1 MKLHRNDTCKN
12 CNVWHTVPTVTDVIR
27 LTDLASPV
35 FTPEA
40 QQIIDG
46 MAAMAQYCPLT
57 VAALH
62 EQASAQTGLSDFGDQ
77 GYRERMAVLLQAFD
91 ELPNFTSFGRT
102 YAFSLMLT
110 FLKGRLRVID
120 HLKRHPEIFDIEVA
134 APLIIAGLPRT
145 GTTHL
150 HSLLA
155 ADPALRSLPYWEAQ
169 EPLPAPGEEGTI
181 EPRRQ
186 RTGDALNISNTLMP
200 YFQMMHEMTIDHIHE
215 DIGLMVQDFASG
227 FFTTLT
233 HLPRWSDYL
242 ASHDQTSGYQ
252 FLRLMLQVLTHQDGY
267 QRRWVLKS
275 PQHLEQFVP
284 LREVF
289 PDATFIVTHRDPV
302 DVSVSMA
309 TMMTYTMRM
318 SVDKVD
324 VPTVA
329 NYWITRIDEMLSACM
344 RDRDLLPADR
354 SIDVRFDEFMADD
367 LAMVQRVWDVAG
379 YEPNTES
386 RQAVADYLV
395 GHTRNRLGR
404 IDYRPEDLGLDR
416 AELERR
422 FAPYVARF
430 VS

>member
-1 MKLHRNDTCKN
+1 MTTSSSAIH
-12 CNVWHTVPTVTDVIR
+12 V
-27 LTDLASPV
+27 TDLARPT

-40 QQIIDG
+40 QAIIDG
-46 MAAMAQYCPLT
+46 MAAMADYCPLT
-57 VAALH
+57 AEALH
-62 EQASAQTGLSDFGDQ
+62 EQASAQTGLTDFGSQD
-77 GYRERMAVLLQAFD
+77 YRERMDVLLSAFH
-91 ELPNFTSFGRT
+91 ELPNFTDFGRT

-110 FLKGRLRVID
+110 FLKGRLRVVD
-120 HLKRHPEIFDIEVA
+120 HLNHHPEIFDIEVK
-134 APLIIAGLPRT
+134 APLVIAGLPRT

-200 YFQMMHEMTIDHIHE
+200 YFQLMHEMTIDHIHE

-242 ASHDQTSGYQ
+242 RDNDQTPGYQ
-252 FLRLMLQVLTHQDGY
+252 FLRMMLQVLTHQDGY
-267 QRRWVLKS
+267 HRRWVLKS

-284 LREVF
+284 LLKVF

-318 SVDKVD
+318 SVDQVD
-324 VPTVA
+324 VETVA
-329 NYWITRIDEMLSACM
+329 GYWITRIEEMLTACM
-344 RDRDLLPADR
+344 RDHHLLPPER
-354 SIDVRFDEFMADD
+354 TIDVRFDEFMADD
-367 LAMVQRVWDVAG
+367 LAMVQKVWDTAG
-379 YEPNTES
+379 YAPTEES
-386 RQAVADYLV
+386 RRAVADYLA
-395 GHTRNRLGR
+395 GHTRGRLGR
-404 IDYRPEDLGLDR
+404 IDYRAEDLGLDR
-416 AELERR
+416 DDLRRR
-422 FAPYVARF
+422 FAPYVERF
-430 VS
+430 VAL

>member
-1 MKLHRNDTCKN
+1 M
-12 CNVWHTVPTVTDVIR
+12 TDAVHI
-27 LTDLASPV
+27 TDLAKPT

-46 MAAMAQYCPLT
+46 MAAMADFCPLT
-57 VAALH
+57 AEALH
-62 EQASAQTGLSDFGDQ
+62 EQASAQTGLTDFGEQD
-77 GYRERMAVLLQAFD
+77 YRARMSVLLRAFD
-91 ELPNFTSFGRT
+91 ELPNFTAFGRT

-120 HLKRHPEIFDIEVA
+120 HLKRHPEIFDLEVT
-134 APLIIAGLPRT
+134 APLVIAGLPRT

-186 RTGDALNISNTLMP
+186 RTGEALNISNTLMP
-200 YFQMMHEMTIDHIHE
+200 YFQLMHEMTIDHIHE

-242 ASHDQTSGYQ
+242 RDNDQTPGYQ
-252 FLRLMLQVLTHQDGY
+252 FLRMMLQVLQHQDGY
-267 QRRWVLKS
+267 DRRWVLKS
-275 PQHLEQFVP
+275 PQHLEQFIP
-284 LREVF
+284 LLNVF

-344 RDRDLLPADR
+344 RDHDRLPVDR
-354 SIDVRFDEFMADD
+354 TIDVRFDEFMADD
-367 LAMVQRVWDVAG
+367 LAMVQRVWDTAGYSPTEESRKSVAG
-379 YEPNTES
+379 YM
-386 RQAVADYLV
+386 A
-395 GHTRNRLGR
+395 GHTRGRLGKV
-404 IDYRPEDLGLDR
+404 DYRVADLGLDKDD
-416 AELERR
+416 LSRR
-422 FAPYVARF
+422 FAPYVDRF
-430 VS
+430 VR

>member
-1 MKLHRNDTCKN
+1 MVSVR
-12 CNVWHTVPTVTDVIR
+12 VPDVTTHSSAIHV
-27 LTDLASPV
+27 TDLARPT

-40 QQIIDG
+40 QAIIDG
-46 MAAMAQYCPLT
+46 MAAMADYCPLT
-57 VAALH
+57 AEALH
-62 EQASAQTGLSDFGDQ
+62 EQASAQTGLTDFGSQD
-77 GYRERMAVLLQAFD
+77 YRERMDVLLAAFQ
-91 ELPNFTSFGRT
+91 ELPNFTAFGRT

-120 HLKRHPEIFDIEVA
+120 HLNHHPEIFDLEVK
-134 APLIIAGLPRT
+134 APLVIAGLPRT

-200 YFQMMHEMTIDHIHE
+200 YFQLMHEMTIDHIHE

-242 ASHDQTSGYQ
+242 RDNDQTPGYA
-252 FLRLMLQVLTHQDGY
+252 FLRMMLQVLQHQDGY
-267 QRRWVLKS
+267 HRRWVLKS

-284 LREVF
+284 LLKVF

-318 SVDKVD
+318 SVDEVD
-324 VPTVA
+324 VETVA
-329 NYWITRIDEMLSACM
+329 DYWITRIEEMLTACM
-344 RDRDLLPADR
+344 RDHHLLPPER
-354 SIDVRFDEFMADD
+354 TIDVRFDEFMADD
-367 LAMVQRVWDVAG
+367 LAMVQRVWDTAD
-379 YEPNTES
+379 YAPTEES
-386 RQAVADYLV
+386 RRAVADYLA
-395 GHTRNRLGR
+395 GHTRGRLGR
-404 IDYRPEDLGLDR
+404 IDYRAEDLGLDR
-416 AELERR
+416 DDLRRR
-422 FAPYVARF
+422 FAPYVERF
-430 VS
+430 VAV

>member
-1 MKLHRNDTCKN
+1 MR
-12 CNVWHTVPTVTDVIR
+12 I
-27 LTDLASPV
+27 TDLARPT
-35 FTPEA
+35 FTSEA
-40 QQIIDG
+40 QAIIDG
-46 MAAMAQYCPLT
+46 MAAMADYCPLT
-57 VAALH
+57 ADALH
-62 EQASAQTGLSDFGDQ
+62 EQATAQTGLSDFGSQD
-77 GYRERMAVLLQAFD
+77 YRERMDVLLQAFG
-91 ELPNFTSFGRT
+91 ELPNFTAFGRT

-120 HLKRHPEIFDIEVA
+120 HLHRHPEIFDIQIA
-134 APLIIAGLPRT
+134 APMVIAGLPRT

-169 EPLPAPGEEGTI
+169 EPLPAPGEEGSI

-200 YFQMMHEMTIDHIHE
+200 YFQLMHEMTIDHIHE

-242 ASHDQTSGYQ
+242 RDHDQTPGYQ
-252 FLRLMLQVLTHQDGY
+252 FLRMMLQVLQHQDGRD
-267 QRRWVLKS
+267 RRWVLKS

-284 LREVF
+284 IMKVF

-302 DVSVSMA
+302 DVAVSMA

-329 NYWITRIDEMLSACM
+329 NYWIGRIDEMLSACL
-344 RDRDLLPADR
+344 RDHAKLPAER
-354 SIDVRFDEFMADD
+354 TIDVRFDEFMADD

-379 YEPNTES
+379 YQPDDQS
-386 RQAVADYLV
+386 RAAVAAYLA
-395 GHTRNRLGR
+395 GHTRGRLGR
-404 IDYRPEDLGLDR
+404 VDYRPEDLGLDR
-416 AELERR
+416 GDLRRR
-422 FAPYVARF
+422 FAPYVERF
-430 VS
+430 VR

>member
-1 MKLHRNDTCKN
+1 M
-12 CNVWHTVPTVTDVIR
+12 TDAVRI
-27 LTDLASPV
+27 TDLAKPT

-46 MAAMAQYCPLT
+46 MAAMADYCPLT
-57 VAALH
+57 AEALH
-62 EQASAQTGLSDFGDQ
+62 EQASVQTGLTDFGEQD
-77 GYRERMAVLLQAFD
+77 YRERMSVLLRAFG
-91 ELPNFTSFGRT
+91 ELPNFTAFGRT

-120 HLKRHPEIFDIEVA
+120 HLKKHPEIFDIEVT
-134 APLIIAGLPRT
+134 APLVIAGLPRT

-155 ADPALRSLPYWEAQ
+155 ADPSLRSLPYWEAQ

-186 RTGDALNISNTLMP
+186 RTGEALNISNTLMP
-200 YFQMMHEMTIDHIHE
+200 YFQLMHEMTIDHIHE

-242 ASHDQTSGYQ
+242 RDNDQTPGYQ
-252 FLRLMLQVLTHQDGY
+252 FLRMILQVLQHQDGY
-267 QRRWVLKS
+267 DRRWVLKS
-275 PQHLEQFVP
+275 PQHLEQFIP
-284 LREVF
+284 LMNVF
-289 PDATFIVTHRDPV
+289 PNATFIVTHRDPV

-344 RDRDLLPADR
+344 RDHDKLPPDR
-354 SIDVRFDEFMADD
+354 TIDVRFDEFMADD
-367 LAMVQRVWDVAG
+367 LAMVQRVWDTAG
-379 YEPNTES
+379 YLPSEES
-386 RQAVADYLV
+386 RKAVVDYIA
-395 GHTRNRLGR
+395 GHARGRLGKV
-404 IDYRPEDLGLDR
+404 DYRAEDLGLDEDDLR
-416 AELERR
+416 RR
-422 FAPYVARF
+422 FAPYVDRF
-430 VS
+430 VR

>member
-1 MKLHRNDTCKN
+1 M
-12 CNVWHTVPTVTDVIR
+12 TDAVHI
-27 LTDLASPV
+27 TDLATPK
-35 FTPEA
+35 FTPDA

-46 MAAMAQYCPLT
+46 MAAMADYCPLT
-57 VAALH
+57 ADALH
-62 EQASAQTGLSDFGDQ
+62 EQASAQTGLGDFGEQD
-77 GYRERMAVLLQAFD
+77 YRERMSVLLRAFG
-91 ELPNFTSFGRT
+91 ELPNFTAFGRT

-110 FLKGRLRVID
+110 FLKGRLRVVD
-120 HLKRHPEIFDIEVA
+120 HLKNHPEIFDIEVT
-134 APLIIAGLPRT
+134 APLVIAGLPRT

-169 EPLPAPGEEGTI
+169 EPLPPPGEEGTI

-200 YFQMMHEMTIDHIHE
+200 YFQLMHEMTIDHIHE

-242 ASHDQTSGYQ
+242 RDNDQTPGYQ
-252 FLRLMLQVLTHQDGY
+252 FLRMMLQVLQHQDGY
-267 QRRWVLKS
+267 DRRWVLKS
-275 PQHLEQFVP
+275 PQHLEQFIP
-284 LREVF
+284 LLNVF

-302 DVSVSMA
+302 DVSISMA

-344 RDRDLLPADR
+344 RDHDRLPADR
-354 SIDVRFDEFMADD
+354 TIDVRFDEFMADD
-367 LAMVQRVWDVAG
+367 LAMAQRVWDTAG
-379 YEPNTES
+379 YTPSNES
-386 RQAVADYLV
+386 RKSVADYMA
-395 GHTRNRLGR
+395 GHTRGRLGKV
-404 IDYRPEDLGLDR
+404 DYRAEDLGLNKD
-416 AELERR
+416 ELHRR
-422 FAPYVARF
+422 FAPYVDRF
-430 VS
+430 VR

>member
-1 MKLHRNDTCKN
+1 MSVLVNTSAASA
-12 CNVWHTVPTVTDVIR
+12 PEAIR
-27 LTDLASPV
+27 ITDLARPT

-40 QQIIDG
+40 QAIIDG
-46 MAAMAQYCPLT
+46 MAAMADYCPLT
-57 VAALH
+57 ADALH
-62 EQASAQTGLSDFGDQ
+62 EQATAQTGLSDFGSQD
-77 GYRERMAVLLQAFD
+77 YRERMDVLLQAFG
-91 ELPNFTSFGRT
+91 ELPNFTAFGRT

-120 HLKRHPEIFDIEVA
+120 HLNRHPEIFDVEIA
-134 APLIIAGLPRT
+134 APMVIAGLPRT

-169 EPLPAPGEEGTI
+169 EPLPAPGEEGTR

-200 YFQMMHEMTIDHIHE
+200 YFQLMHEMTIDHIHE

-242 ASHDQTSGYQ
+242 RDHDQTPGYQ
-252 FLRLMLQVLTHQDGY
+252 FLRMMLQVLQHQDGRD
-267 QRRWVLKS
+267 RRWVLKS

-284 LREVF
+284 IMKVF

-302 DVSVSMA
+302 DVAVSMA

-329 NYWITRIDEMLSACM
+329 NYWIGRIDEMLSACL
-344 RDRDLLPADR
+344 RDHAKLPAER
-354 SIDVRFDEFMADD
+354 TIDVRFDEFMADD

-379 YEPNTES
+379 YQPGDQS
-386 RQAVADYLV
+386 RAAVAEYLA
-395 GHTRNRLGR
+395 GHTRGRLGR
-404 IDYRPEDLGLDR
+404 VDYRPEDLGLDR
-416 AELERR
+416 DDLRRR
-422 FAPYVARF
+422 FAPYVERF
-430 VS
+430 VR

>member
-1 MKLHRNDTCKN
+1 MPSPIH
-12 CNVWHTVPTVTDVIR
+12 I
-27 LTDLASPV
+27 TDLARPTFSAD
-35 FTPEA
+35 A
-40 QQIIDG
+40 QAIIDA
-46 MAAMAQYCPLT
+46 MAAMADYCPLT
-57 VAALH
+57 PDALH
-62 EQASAQTGLSDFGDQ
+62 EQACAQTGLSDFGAQD
-77 GYRERMAVLLQAFD
+77 YRERMAVLLDAFGD
-91 ELPNFTSFGRT
+91 LPNFTAFGRT

-110 FLKGRLRVID
+110 FLKGRLRVIE
-120 HLKRHPEIFDIEVA
+120 HLKKNPEVFDVEIP
-134 APLIIAGLPRT
+134 APLVIAGLPRT

-169 EPLPAPGEEGTI
+169 EPLPPPGEEGTV

-186 RTGDALNISNTLMP
+186 RTGEALNISNTLMP
-200 YFQMMHEMTIDHIHE
+200 YFPLMHEMTIDHIHE

-242 ASHDQTSGYQ
+242 RDNDQTPGYQ
-252 FLRLMLQVLTHQDGY
+252 FLRMMLQVLSHQDGRP
-267 QRRWVLKS
+267 RRWVLKS

-284 LREVF
+284 IMKVF

-318 SVDKVD
+318 SVDEVD

-329 NYWITRIDEMLSACM
+329 GYWIGRIEEMLNACL
-344 RDRDLLPADR
+344 RDHDKLPAER
-354 SIDVRFDEFMADD
+354 TIDVRFDEFMADD
-367 LAMVQRVWDVAG
+367 LAMIQRVWEAAG
-379 YEPNTES
+379 YVPTAAS
-386 RQAVADYLV
+386 RQAVTDYMS
-395 GHTRNRLGR
+395 GHTRGRLGR

-416 AELERR
+416 DDLRRR
-422 FAPYVARF
+422 FAPYVERF
-430 VS
+430 VTV

>member
-1 MKLHRNDTCKN
+1 
-12 CNVWHTVPTVTDVIR
+12 VTDADVIR
-27 LTDLASPV
+27 LTDLARPT

-40 QQIIDG
+40 QAIIDG
-46 MAAMAQYCPLT
+46 MTEMAGYCPLT
-57 VAALH
+57 AEALH
-62 EQASAQTGLSDFGDQ
+62 EQACAQTGLTDFGEQD
-77 GYRERMAVLLQAFD
+77 YRERMDVLLAAFE
-91 ELPNFTSFGRT
+91 ELPRLTAFGRT

-110 FLKGRLRVID
+110 FLKGRLRIID
-120 HLKRHPEIFDIEVA
+120 HLKKHPEIFDVEIK
-134 APLIIAGLPRT
+134 APLVIAGLPRT

-155 ADPALRSLPYWEAQ
+155 SDPALRSLPYWEAQ
-169 EPLPAPGEEGTI
+169 EPLPVPGEEGTI

-186 RTGDALNISNTLMP
+186 RTGDALNISQTLMP
-200 YFQMMHEMTIDHIHE
+200 YFQLMHEMTIDHIHE

-242 ASHDQTSGYQ
+242 RDNDQTPGYQ
-252 FLRLMLQVLTHQDGY
+252 FLRMMLQVLAHQDGR

-284 LREVF
+284 IMNVF

-318 SVDKVD
+318 SVDQVD
-324 VPTVA
+324 VPMVA
-329 NYWITRIDEMLSACM
+329 RYWIGRIEEMLTACL
-344 RDRDLLPADR
+344 RDHDRLPPER
-354 SIDVRFDEFMADD
+354 TIDVRFDEFMADD

-379 YEPNTES
+379 YEPSAES
-386 RQAVADYLV
+386 RGAVADYLA
-395 GHTRNRLGR
+395 GHARGRLGR
-404 IDYRPEDLGLDR
+404 VEYRPEDLGLDR
-416 AELERR
+416 DDLRKR
-422 FAPYVARF
+422 FAPYVERF
-430 VS
+430 VTA

>member
-1 MKLHRNDTCKN
+1 
-12 CNVWHTVPTVTDVIR
+12 VTASDVIR
-27 LTDLASPV
+27 ISDLASPT
-35 FTPEA
+35 FSPDA
-40 QQIIDG
+40 RAIIDG
-46 MAAMAQYCPLT
+46 MAAMAEYCPLT
-57 VAALH
+57 ADALH
-62 EQASAQTGLSDFGDQ
+62 EQASAQTGLTDFGEQD
-77 GYRERMAVLLQAFD
+77 YRERMSVLLHAFQ
-91 ELPNFTSFGRT
+91 EVPNFTAFGRT

-120 HLKRHPEIFDIEVA
+120 HLKRHPEIFAVEVE
-134 APLIIAGLPRT
+134 APMIIAGLPRT

-169 EPLPAPGEEGTI
+169 EPLPAPGEDGTI

-200 YFQMMHEMTIDHIHE
+200 YFQLMHEMTIDHIHE

-242 ASHDQTSGYQ
+242 RDHDQTPGYQ
-252 FLRLMLQVLTHQDGY
+252 FLRMMLQVLSHQDGY
-267 QRRWVLKS
+267 RRRWVLKS
-275 PQHLEQFVP
+275 PQHLEQFIP
-284 LREVF
+284 LLNVF

-324 VPTVA
+324 VHTVA
-329 NYWITRIDEMLSACM
+329 KYWITRIDEMLSACM
-344 RDRDLLPADR
+344 RDHHLLPPDR
-354 SIDVRFDEFMADD
+354 TIDVRFDEFMADD
-367 LAMVQRVWDVAG
+367 LAMVQRVWDTAG
-379 YEPNTES
+379 YEPSDAS
-386 RQAVADYLV
+386 RKAVADYMTSHV
-395 GHTRNRLGR
+395 RGRLGK
-404 IDYRPEDLGLDR
+404 IDYRAQDLGLDVVDLR
-416 AELERR
+416 RR
-422 FAPYVARF
+422 FAPYVERF
-430 VS
+430 VV

>member
-1 MKLHRNDTCKN
+1 M
-12 CNVWHTVPTVTDVIR
+12 TDAVHI
-27 LTDLASPV
+27 TDLAKPK
-35 FTPEA
+35 FTPDA

-46 MAAMAQYCPLT
+46 MAAMADYCPLT
-57 VAALH
+57 TDALH
-62 EQASAQTGLSDFGDQ
+62 EQASAQTGLSDFGEQD
-77 GYRERMAVLLQAFD
+77 YRERMSVLLRAFG
-91 ELPNFTSFGRT
+91 ELPNFTAFGHT

-110 FLKGRLRVID
+110 FLKGRLRVVD
-120 HLKRHPEIFDIEVA
+120 HLKHHPEIFDIEVT
-134 APLIIAGLPRT
+134 APLVIAGLPRT

-169 EPLPAPGEEGTI
+169 EPLPPPGEEGTI

-200 YFQMMHEMTIDHIHE
+200 YFQLMHEMTIDHIHE

-242 ASHDQTSGYQ
+242 RDNDQTPGYQ
-252 FLRLMLQVLTHQDGY
+252 FLRMMLQVLQHQDGY
-267 QRRWVLKS
+267 DRRWVLKS
-275 PQHLEQFVP
+275 PQHLEQFIP
-284 LREVF
+284 LLNVF

-302 DVSVSMA
+302 DVSISMA

-329 NYWITRIDEMLSACM
+329 DYWITRIDEMLSACM
-344 RDRDLLPADR
+344 RDHDRLPADR
-354 SIDVRFDEFMADD
+354 TIDVRFDEFMADD
-367 LAMVQRVWDVAG
+367 LAMAQRVWDTAG
-379 YEPNTES
+379 YTPSNES
-386 RQAVADYLV
+386 RKSVADYMA
-395 GHTRNRLGR
+395 GHTRGRLGKV
-404 IDYRPEDLGLDR
+404 DYRAEDLGLDKD
-416 AELERR
+416 ELRRR
-422 FAPYVARF
+422 FAPYVDRF
-430 VS
+430 VR

>member
-1 MKLHRNDTCKN
+1 M
-12 CNVWHTVPTVTDVIR
+12 TDAVHI
-27 LTDLASPV
+27 TDLATPK
-35 FTPEA
+35 FTPDA

-46 MAAMAQYCPLT
+46 MAAMADYCPLT
-57 VAALH
+57 ADALH
-62 EQASAQTGLSDFGDQ
+62 EQASAQTGLGDFGEQD
-77 GYRERMAVLLQAFD
+77 YRERMSVLLRAFG
-91 ELPNFTSFGRT
+91 ELPNFTAFGRT

-110 FLKGRLRVID
+110 FLKGRLRVVD
-120 HLKRHPEIFDIEVA
+120 HLKNHPEIFDIEVT
-134 APLIIAGLPRT
+134 APLVIAGLPRT

-169 EPLPAPGEEGTI
+169 EPLPPPGEEGTI

-200 YFQMMHEMTIDHIHE
+200 YFQLMHEMTIDHIHE

-227 FFTTLT
+227 LFTTLT

-242 ASHDQTSGYQ
+242 RDNDQTPGYQ
-252 FLRLMLQVLTHQDGY
+252 FLRMMLQVLQHQDGY
-267 QRRWVLKS
+267 DRRWVLKS
-275 PQHLEQFVP
+275 PQHLEQFIP
-284 LREVF
+284 LLNVF

-302 DVSVSMA
+302 DVSISMA

-344 RDRDLLPADR
+344 RDHDRLPADR
-354 SIDVRFDEFMADD
+354 TIDVRFDEFMADD
-367 LAMVQRVWDVAG
+367 LAMAQRVWDTAE
-379 YEPNTES
+379 YTPSNES
-386 RQAVADYLV
+386 RKSVADYMA
-395 GHTRNRLGR
+395 GHTRGRLGKV
-404 IDYRPEDLGLDR
+404 DYRAEDLGLNKD
-416 AELERR
+416 ELRRR
-422 FAPYVARF
+422 FAPYVDRF
-430 VS
+430 VR

>member
-1 MKLHRNDTCKN
+1 MTDT
-12 CNVWHTVPTVTDVIR
+12 IR
-27 LTDLASPV
+27 LTDLAKPS

-40 QQIIDG
+40 QMIIDG
-46 MAAMAQYCPLT
+46 MAAMADYCPLT
-57 VAALH
+57 TEALH
-62 EQASAQTGLSDFGDQ
+62 EQAAAQTGLNDFGDQ
-77 GYRERMAVLLQAFD
+77 DYRERMAVLLEAFH
-91 ELPNFTSFGRT
+91 ELPRFTAFGRT

-120 HLKRHPEIFDIEVA
+120 HLKNHPEIFDINIE
-134 APLIIAGLPRT
+134 APLVIAGLPRT

-200 YFQMMHEMTIDHIHE
+200 YFTLMHEMTTDHIHE

-242 ASHDQTSGYQ
+242 RDNDQTSGYQ
-252 FLRLMLQVLTHQDGY
+252 FLRMMLQVLAHQDGY

-275 PQHLEQFVP
+275 PQHLEQFIP
-284 LREVF
+284 ILKVF

-302 DVSVSMA
+302 DVAVSMA

-318 SVDKVD
+318 SVDEVD
-324 VPTVA
+324 VHTVA
-329 NYWITRIDEMLSACM
+329 EYWINRIHEMLSACM
-344 RDRDLLPADR
+344 RDHDRLPAER
-354 SIDVRFDEFMADD
+354 TIDVRFDEFMADD
-367 LAMVQRVWDVAG
+367 LAMAQRVWDVAG
-379 YEPNTES
+379 YSPSPES
-386 RQAVADYLV
+386 RKAVAEYMA
-395 GHTRNRLGR
+395 GHERGRLGR
-404 IDYRPEDLGLDR
+404 VEYHPEDLGLDKD
-416 AELERR
+416 ELRSR
-422 FAPYVARF
+422 FAPYVERF
-430 VS
+430 VDQTKSAAITRHTTA

>member
-1 MKLHRNDTCKN
+1 MPWVR
-12 CNVWHTVPTVTDVIR
+12 VRPVTTSQASSPAIR
-27 LTDLASPV
+27 LTDLARPT

-40 QQIIDG
+40 QAIIDG
-46 MAAMAQYCPLT
+46 MAAMADLCPLT
-57 VAALH
+57 SEALH
-62 EQASAQTGLSDFGDQ
+62 EQASAQTGLTDFGNQD
-77 GYRERMAVLLQAFD
+77 YRERMDVLLAAFE
-91 ELPNFTSFGRT
+91 ELPHFTRFGRT

-120 HLKRHPEIFDIEVA
+120 HLKHHPEIFEVPIK
-134 APLIIAGLPRT
+134 APLVIAGLPRT

-150 HSLLA
+150 HSMLA

-169 EPLPAPGEEGTI
+169 EPLPPPGEEGTV

-200 YFQMMHEMTIDHIHE
+200 YFQLMHEMTIDHIHE

-242 ASHDQTSGYQ
+242 RDHDQTPSYQ
-252 FLRLMLQVLTHQDGY
+252 FLRMMLQVLTHQDGRP
-267 QRRWVLKS
+267 RRWVLKS

-284 LREVF
+284 LLRVF
-289 PDATFIVTHRDPV
+289 PDATFIITHRDPV

-318 SVDKVD
+318 SVDVVD

-329 NYWITRIDEMLSACM
+329 NHWITRIDEMLSACM
-344 RDRDLLPADR
+344 RDHHLLPPER
-354 SIDVRFDEFMADD
+354 TIDVRFDEFMADD
-367 LAMVQRVWDVAG
+367 LAMVQRVWDTAG
-379 YEPNTES
+379 YEPSEES
-386 RQAVADYLV
+386 RQAVADYLA
-395 GHTRNRLGR
+395 GHARNRLGR
-404 IDYRPEDLGLDR
+404 IDYRAEDLGLDR
-416 AELERR
+416 DDLRRR
-422 FAPYVARF
+422 FAPYVQRF
-430 VS
+430 VDV

>member
-1 MKLHRNDTCKN
+1 MTNAIH
-12 CNVWHTVPTVTDVIR
+12 
-27 LTDLASPV
+27 LTDLASPT

-46 MAAMAQYCPLT
+46 MAAMADHCPLT
-57 VAALH
+57 VDGLH
-62 EQASAQTGLSDFGDQ
+62 EQATAQTGLTDFGEQD
-77 GYRERMAVLLQAFD
+77 YRDRMAVLLEAFN
-91 ELPNFTSFGRT
+91 ELPNFTPFGRT
-102 YAFSLMLT
+102 YAFALMLT
-110 FLKGRLRVID
+110 FLKGRLRVVE
-120 HLKRHPEIFDIEVA
+120 HLDKHPEIFDVDIK
-134 APLIIAGLPRT
+134 APLVIAGLPRT

-169 EPLPAPGEEGTI
+169 EPVPAPGEEGTI

-200 YFQMMHEMTIDHIHE
+200 YFQLMHEMTIDHIHE

-242 ASHDQTSGYQ
+242 RDNHQTPGYQ
-252 FLRLMLQVLTHQDGY
+252 YLRMMLQVLQHQDGFD
-267 QRRWVLKS
+267 RRWVLKS
-275 PQHLEQFVP
+275 PQHLEQFIP
-284 LREVF
+284 IKTVF

-302 DVSVSMA
+302 DVAVSMATMA

-329 NYWITRIDEMLSACM
+329 NYWIGRIDELLSACM
-344 RDRDLLPADR
+344 RDHDQLPKDR
-354 SIDVRFDEFMADD
+354 TIDVRFDEFMADD
-367 LAMVQRVWDVAG
+367 LAMAQRVWATAKYVPSD
-379 YEPNTES
+379 ES
-386 RQAVADYLV
+386 RKAVADYMA
-395 GHTRNRLGR
+395 GHTRGRLGK
-404 IDYRPEDLGLDR
+404 IDYRAEDLGLDKD
-416 AELERR
+416 ELRQR
-422 FAPYVARF
+422 FTPYVERF
-430 VS
+430 LR

>member
-1 MKLHRNDTCKN
+1 MVSVR
-12 CNVWHTVPTVTDVIR
+12 VPEVTTSSSAIHV
-27 LTDLASPV
+27 TDLARPT

-40 QQIIDG
+40 QAIIDG
-46 MAAMAQYCPLT
+46 MAAMADYCPLT
-57 VAALH
+57 AEALH
-62 EQASAQTGLSDFGDQ
+62 EQASAQTGLTDFGSQD
-77 GYRERMAVLLQAFD
+77 YRERMDVLLSAFH
-91 ELPNFTSFGRT
+91 ELPNFTDFGRT

-110 FLKGRLRVID
+110 FLKGRLRVVD
-120 HLKRHPEIFDIEVA
+120 HLNHHPEIFDIEVK
-134 APLIIAGLPRT
+134 APLVIAGLPRT

-200 YFQMMHEMTIDHIHE
+200 YFQLMHEMTIDHIHE

-242 ASHDQTSGYQ
+242 RDNDQTPGYQ
-252 FLRLMLQVLTHQDGY
+252 FLRMMLQVLTHQDGY
-267 QRRWVLKS
+267 HRRWVLKS

-284 LREVF
+284 LLKVF

-318 SVDKVD
+318 SVDQVD
-324 VPTVA
+324 VETVA
-329 NYWITRIDEMLSACM
+329 GYWITRIEEMLTACM
-344 RDRDLLPADR
+344 RDHHLLPPER
-354 SIDVRFDEFMADD
+354 TIDVRFDEFMADD
-367 LAMVQRVWDVAG
+367 LAMVQKVWDTAG
-379 YEPNTES
+379 YAPTEES
-386 RQAVADYLV
+386 RRAVADYLA
-395 GHTRNRLGR
+395 GHTRGRLGR
-404 IDYRPEDLGLDR
+404 IDYRAEDLGLDR
-416 AELERR
+416 DDLRRR
-422 FAPYVARF
+422 FAPYVERF
-430 VS
+430 VAL

>member
-1 MKLHRNDTCKN
+1 VSVSDAVH
-12 CNVWHTVPTVTDVIR
+12 IA
-27 LTDLASPV
+27 DLASPT
-35 FTPEA
+35 FSPEA
-40 QQIIDG
+40 QAIIDG
-46 MAAMAQYCPLT
+46 MSAMAPYCPLT
-57 VAALH
+57 ADALH
-62 EQASAQTGLSDFGDQ
+62 EQASAQTGLSDFGEQD
-77 GYRERMAVLLQAFD
+77 YRERMSVLLQAFE
-91 ELPNFTSFGRT
+91 ELPDFTDFGRT

-120 HLKRHPEIFDIEVA
+120 HLKNHPEIFDIEVT
-134 APLIIAGLPRT
+134 APMVIAGLPRT

-200 YFQMMHEMTIDHIHE
+200 YFQLMHEMTIDHIHE

-242 ASHDQTSGYQ
+242 RDNDQTPGYQ
-252 FLRLMLQVLTHQDGY
+252 FLRMMLQVLTHQDGHR
-267 QRRWVLKS
+267 RRWILKS
-275 PQHLEQFVP
+275 PQHLEQFTP
-284 LREVF
+284 LLNVF
-289 PDATFIVTHRDPV
+289 PDATFIITHRDPV

-324 VPTVA
+324 VHTVA
-329 NYWITRIDEMLSACM
+329 DYWITRIDELLSACM
-344 RDRDLLPADR
+344 RDHHLLPPER
-354 SIDVRFDEFMADD
+354 TIDVRFDEFMADD
-367 LAMVQRVWDVAG
+367 LAMAQRVWDTAGYDPSAQSRKAVSDYVAG
-379 YEPNTES
+379 HA
-386 RQAVADYLV
+386 R
-395 GHTRNRLGR
+395 GRLGNVE
-404 IDYRPEDLGLDR
+404 YRVEDLGLDKDDLR
-416 AELERR
+416 RR
-422 FAPYVARF
+422 FAPYVDRF
-430 VS
+430 VR